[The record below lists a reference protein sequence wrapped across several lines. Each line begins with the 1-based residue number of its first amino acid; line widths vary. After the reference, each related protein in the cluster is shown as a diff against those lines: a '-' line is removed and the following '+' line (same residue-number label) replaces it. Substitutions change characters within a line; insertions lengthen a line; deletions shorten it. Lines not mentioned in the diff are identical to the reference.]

1 MEILQNCQDH
11 AHKYYGDLL
20 LAAEKTIADALF
32 EHAEQCTNNQDQR
45 RYFEAMQEL
54 KQRSDNMHAAFK
66 NGLLSSFERFIKGD
80 EPSSHSDNS
89 LDLGGLSLVNRDQLE
104 SDLAISVIVSKSNSR
119 NSEALWKLNRRMAVI
134 RGGKSVDDETN
145 PFAPAAVCHALQI
158 ALAELTIDSKAK
170 ILIYKQLGRIFVISF
185 AKELGALND
194 ILVNKGIL
202 SNLRFEVSKEKSS
215 QPTAATQPNAGQ
227 TERPEISTNLETQES
242 IIHQQELYSAIQAL
256 QSSSSSPHRT
266 QTAGGVSF
274 SGVPTD
280 GAGGVDTFSGVD
292 YAFALSAIQQ
302 SKAFLSSAVL
312 NQALPAETV
321 EAKLFGQLA
330 KLGDDNA
337 RHKMTKS
344 DAETVDLVGMIFRY
358 MLEDP
363 NLHDSVKALLSH
375 LHTPYL
381 KMALMDKSFLDN
393 YQHNARVLL
402 NAMAEVGGK
411 WVKKEQDRTVLPKI
425 KATVEAILKGFI
437 DDESIF
443 EQLLEDFFR
452 FKENLEKRSQMVEK
466 RNTES
471 QQGLEKLD
479 VSKQRASNEFDQRT
493 ELAQIPENVT
503 SLLRKPWSDFLSFNL
518 LRHGEKSLSWES
530 ALKVVDGV
538 IWSVQPSAV
547 ADNKT
552 DFQRHQADMEKSV
565 SDGLNTIGY
574 DPAASKNLMSALKD
588 AQELAYHSRPRD
600 NTTEN
605 HAKDGTQK
613 IPQPGTITSN
623 VKPATRVKK
632 PITPAPLPL
641 TTEQKSITQKLDA
654 MNFGTWFEFDRP
666 NTVVQLKLAWF
677 SRVSNHYMFVDQTG
691 VKQSVETRL
700 DLANGIIEGTIR
712 IVEPNRMSFMERAL
726 EAVLQKLRLTA

>member
-20 LAAEKTIADALF
+20 LAAEKTLADTLF
-32 EHAEQCTNNQDQR
+32 EHAEQCTSNQDQR

-54 KQRSDNMHAAFK
+54 KQNSSNMHAAFK
-66 NGLLSSFERFIKGD
+66 NDLISSFERFIKGN
-80 EPSSHSDNS
+80 EPAANSDNS
-89 LDLGGLSLVNRDQLE
+89 LDLDGLSLVHRDQLE

-145 PFAPAAVCHALQI
+145 PFAPTAVCHALQA

-170 ILIYKQLGRIFVISF
+170 ILLYKQLGRIFVISF
-185 AKELGALND
+185 AKELAALNE
-194 ILVNKGIL
+194 ILVNNGIL
-202 SNLRFEVSKEKSS
+202 PNLRFEVSKGKSS
-215 QPTAATQPNAGQ
+215 KAEATTQPNSDQAD
-227 TERPEISTNLETQES
+227 RPQISSTTETQES
-242 IIHQQELYSAIQAL
+242 IVHQQELYSAIREL
-256 QSSSSSPHRT
+256 QSSSPHRT

-274 SGVPTD
+274 SGVPID
-280 GAGGVDTFSGVD
+280 GEGGVDTFSGVD
-292 YAFALSAIQQ
+292 YALALSAIQQ
-302 SKAFLSSAVL
+302 SKAFLSSAML
-312 NQALPAETV
+312 NRALPAETV
-321 EAKLFGQLA
+321 EEKLFGQLA
-330 KLGDDNA
+330 KQGDDNA

-393 YQHNARVLL
+393 YHHNARALL
-402 NAMAEVGGK
+402 NTMAEVGGK

-425 KATVEAILKGFI
+425 KATVEAVLKGFI

-443 EQLLEDFFR
+443 EQLLEDFLR

-479 VSKQRASNEFDQRT
+479 VSKQRASDEFDQRA
-493 ELAQIPENVT
+493 EQAQIPENVV
-503 SLLRKPWSDFLSFNL
+503 SLLRKSWSDFLSFNL

-565 SDGLNTIGY
+565 SDGLLTIGY

-588 AQELAYHSRPRD
+588 AQELAYHSRLN
-600 NTTEN
+600 NTVNDDKRPPKPT
-605 HAKDGTQK
+605 HQSKTVVPDAKSAA
-613 IPQPGTITSN
+613 P
-623 VKPATRVKK
+623 VKK
-632 PITPAPLPL
+632 PVSPTLPSLTP
-641 TTEQKSITQKLDA
+641 EQQSVTKKLEA
-654 MNFGTWFEFDRP
+654 INFGTWFEFERP
-666 NTVVQLKLAWF
+666 KANVQLKLAWF

-691 VKQSVETRL
+691 VKQSVEKQL
-700 DLANGIIEGTIR
+700 DLANGIIAGTIR
-712 IVEPNRMSFMERAL
+712 IVERNKMSFMERAL
-726 EAVLQKLRLTA
+726 EAVLQKLRITA

>member
-20 LAAEKTIADALF
+20 LAAEKTLADTLF
-32 EHAEQCTNNQDQR
+32 EHAEQCTSNQDQR

-54 KQRSDNMHAAFK
+54 KQNSSNMHTAFK
-66 NGLLSSFERFIKGD
+66 NDLRSSFEHFIKAD
-80 EPSSHSDNS
+80 EPADNSDNS
-89 LDLGGLSLVNRDQLE
+89 LDLGGLSLVHRDQLE

-145 PFAPAAVCHALQI
+145 PFAPTAVCHALQA

-170 ILIYKQLGRIFVISF
+170 ILLYKQLGRIFVISF
-185 AKELGALND
+185 AKELAALNE
-194 ILVNKGIL
+194 ILVNNGIL

-215 QPTAATQPNAGQ
+215 QPEATAQPNADQ
-227 TERPEISTNLETQES
+227 VDRPETFPTTETQQS
-242 IIHQQELYSAIQAL
+242 IVHQQELYSAIREL
-256 QSSSSSPHRT
+256 QSSSPHRT

-274 SGVPTD
+274 SGVPID
-280 GAGGVDTFSGVD
+280 GAGGVDTFSSGD
-292 YAFALSAIQQ
+292 YALALSAIQQ
-302 SKAFLSSAVL
+302 SKAFLSSAML
-312 NQALPAETV
+312 NQPLPAEAV
-321 EAKLFGQLA
+321 EEKLFGQLA
-330 KLGDDNA
+330 KQGDDNA

-393 YQHNARVLL
+393 YHHNARVLL
-402 NAMAEVGGK
+402 NTMAEVGGK

-425 KATVEAILKGFI
+425 KATVEAVLKGFI
-437 DDESIF
+437 DDDSIF
-443 EQLLEDFFR
+443 EQLLEDFLR

-479 VSKQRASNEFDQRT
+479 VSKQRASDEFDQRA
-493 ELAQIPENVT
+493 EQAQIPENVV
-503 SLLRKPWSDFLSFNL
+503 SLLRKSWSDFLSFNL

-565 SDGLNTIGY
+565 SDGLHTIGY

-588 AQELAYHSRPRD
+588 AQELAYHSRLN
-600 NTTEN
+600 NTANDDHGKRPSKPIRQSEPVTSD
-605 HAKDGTQK
+605 AK
-613 IPQPGTITSN
+613 S
-623 VKPATRVKK
+623 AAAVKK
-632 PITPAPLPL
+632 SVSTPLPSL
-641 TTEQKSITQKLDA
+641 TPEQQSITKKLEA
-654 MNFGTWFEFDRP
+654 INFGTWFEFERP
-666 NTVVQLKLAWF
+666 KTNVQLKLAWF

-691 VKQSVETRL
+691 VKQSVEKQL
-700 DLANGIIEGTIR
+700 DLANGIIAGTIR

-726 EAVLQKLRLTA
+726 EAVLQKLRLAT

>member
-20 LAAEKTIADALF
+20 LAAEKTLADTLF
-32 EHAEQCTNNQDQR
+32 EHAEQCTSNQDQR

-54 KQRSDNMHAAFK
+54 KQNSSNMHAAFK
-66 NGLLSSFERFIKGD
+66 NDLISSFERFIKGN
-80 EPSSHSDNS
+80 EPAANSDNS
-89 LDLGGLSLVNRDQLE
+89 LDLDGLSLVHRDQLE

-145 PFAPAAVCHALQI
+145 PFAPTAVCHALQA

-170 ILIYKQLGRIFVISF
+170 ILLYKQLGRIFVISF
-185 AKELGALND
+185 AKELAALNE
-194 ILVNKGIL
+194 ILVNNGIL
-202 SNLRFEVSKEKSS
+202 PNLRFEVSKGKSS
-215 QPTAATQPNAGQ
+215 KAEATTQPNSDQAD
-227 TERPEISTNLETQES
+227 RPQISSTTETQES
-242 IIHQQELYSAIQAL
+242 IVHQQELYSAIREL
-256 QSSSSSPHRT
+256 QSSSPHRT

-274 SGVPTD
+274 SGVPID
-280 GAGGVDTFSGVD
+280 GEGGVDTFSGVD
-292 YAFALSAIQQ
+292 YALALSAIQQ
-302 SKAFLSSAVL
+302 SKAFLSSAML
-312 NQALPAETV
+312 NRALPAETV
-321 EAKLFGQLA
+321 EEKLFGQLA
-330 KLGDDNA
+330 KQGDDNA

-393 YQHNARVLL
+393 YHHNARVLL
-402 NAMAEVGGK
+402 NTMAEVGGK

-425 KATVEAILKGFI
+425 KATVEAVLKGFI

-443 EQLLEDFFR
+443 EQLLEDFLR

-479 VSKQRASNEFDQRT
+479 VSKQRASDEFDQRA
-493 ELAQIPENVT
+493 EQAQIPENVV
-503 SLLRKPWSDFLSFNL
+503 SLLRKSWSDFLSFNL

-565 SDGLNTIGY
+565 SDGLLTIGY

-588 AQELAYHSRPRD
+588 AQELAYHSRLN
-600 NTTEN
+600 NTANDDKRPPKPT
-605 HAKDGTQK
+605 HQSKTVVPDAKSAA
-613 IPQPGTITSN
+613 P
-623 VKPATRVKK
+623 VKK
-632 PITPAPLPL
+632 PVSPTLSSLTP
-641 TTEQKSITQKLDA
+641 EQQSVTKKLEA
-654 MNFGTWFEFDRP
+654 INFGTWFEFERP
-666 NTVVQLKLAWF
+666 KANVQLKLAWF

-691 VKQSVETRL
+691 VKQSVEKQL
-700 DLANGIIEGTIR
+700 DLANGIIAGTIR
-712 IVEPNRMSFMERAL
+712 IVERNKMSFMERAL
-726 EAVLQKLRLTA
+726 EAVLQKLRITA